1 MAVFVFTNG
10 YVSIGAVDLSSH
22 IRQVTLRTTHDV
34 IETTAMGATAKTRIA
49 GLADNNMTLEFNQD
63 FAAGTAGVEAVIYPL
78 LATGAAFEVRPV
90 NTTVGPTNPKY
101 TGSVLISEWAPL
113 DGSIGELATTSV
125 SWPISGAITKATS

>member
-10 YVSIGAVDLSSH
+10 YVSIGGVDLSND
-22 IRQVTLRTTHDV
+22 ITQVTIRTTHDV

-49 GLADNNMTLEFNQD
+49 GLADNSMTLEFNQD

-78 LATGAAFEVRPV
+78 LGTAAAFEVRPV
-90 NTTVGPTNPKY
+90 NTAVGATNPKY

-113 DGSIGELATTSV
+113 DGSIGELATTGV
-125 SWPISGAITKATS
+125 SWPISGAITKAVI